1 MARLYSTAAGRKHH
15 DTQRER
21 YGNPPFHACKDK
33 KRTRITRIF
42 TENASMESGK
52 RNTNHTDFHGKI
64 YPCLSVQSVFGNKNY
79 LCLSVKSVFHKK
91 HFSVRRFRYT
101 TPVKPMKAMAR
112 MPAVMRAMGVPFM
125 PFGASISSMC
135 SRMPAKMT
143 NAKAKPKAMPTA

>member
-1 MARLYSTAAGRKHH
+1 MEHRSHGFSRKK
-15 DTQRER
+15 
-21 YGNPPFHACKDK
+21 P
-33 KRTRITRIF
+33 
-42 TENASMESGK
+42 SMESVK
-52 RNTNHTDFHGKI
+52 WNTDYTDFTEKSIRVHPCNPCSEIKTI
-64 YPCLSVQSVFGNKNY
+64 CVYPCNPCST
-79 LCLSVKSVFHKK
+79 KK

-101 TPVKPMKAMAR
+101 TPVKPMNAMAR